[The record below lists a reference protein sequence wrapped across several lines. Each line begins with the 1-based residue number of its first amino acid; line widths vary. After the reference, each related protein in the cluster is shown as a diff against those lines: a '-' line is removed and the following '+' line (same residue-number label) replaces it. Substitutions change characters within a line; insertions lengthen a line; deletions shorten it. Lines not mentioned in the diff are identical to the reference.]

1 MNEVTNK
8 KVLAELLAEETGM
21 TKKDAAATLD
31 IVFGSITEALTKGGK
46 VDISGFG
53 KFEVKER
60 AARTGINPQTKEPLE
75 IAASK
80 VPGFKAA
87 KALKDALNK

>member
-1 MNEVTNK
+1 MSDVLNK
-8 KVLAELLAEETGM
+8 KALSEILAEKTGM
-21 TKKDAAATLD
+21 TKKDSVETVD
-31 IVFGSITEALTKGGK
+31 IVFSTIAESLKNGNK

-53 KFEVKER
+53 KFEVKTRE
-60 AARTGINPQTKEPLE
+60 ARNGINPKTKEAIK

-87 KALKDALNK
+87 KGLKDAVK

>member
-1 MNEVTNK
+1 MSDLNK
-8 KVLAELLAEETGM
+8 KALAEILAEETGM
-21 TKKDAAATLD
+21 TKKDATAALD
-31 IVFGSITEALTKGGK
+31 VVFTSITEALSNGGK

-53 KFEVKER
+53 KFEVKHR

-87 KALKDALNK
+87 KGLKDAVNN

>member
-1 MNEVTNK
+1 MSEVLNK
-8 KVLAELLAEETGM
+8 KGLVDIVADKLDI
-21 TKKDAAATLD
+21 TKKDATIAIDT
-31 IVFGSITEALTKGGK
+31 VFESITTALVEGNK

-60 AARTGINPQTKEPLE
+60 AARTGINPATKEPLE

-80 VPGFKAA
+80 APGFKAA
-87 KALKDALNK
+87 KALKDAVK